1 MQVTADKLCKRY
13 FYQWIIKDLNFVFQS
28 GESYAIE
35 GRNGSGKSTLIKMLS
50 GYLSPSSG
58 QLKYTLNGADVNA
71 SQVYKCLTLAAPY
84 TDLIQEFSLN
94 EVFDFHIRFKPLY
107 KTMSFNEFESL
118 IELKNQ
124 GDKQI
129 RFFSSGMKQKVQL
142 ALAVLSKSEL
152 LLLDEPTS
160 YLDENAKEWFRSLM
174 SQFHIKRTV
183 IIASNDRFDKDL
195 CRNILSL

>member
-1 MQVTADKLCKRY
+1 MQVTAEKLCKRY
-13 FYQWIIKDLNFVFQS
+13 FYQWIIKDLDFVFES

-58 QLKYTLNGADVNA
+58 RLNYKINGVDIHPAR
-71 SQVYKCLTLAAPY
+71 VYKNITLAAPY
-84 TDLIQEFSLN
+84 TDLIQEFSLK

-107 KTMSFNEFESL
+107 KNMSFSEFESF

-142 ALAVLSKSEL
+142 ALAVLSNSEL

-160 YLDENAKEWFRSLM
+160 YLDENAKAWFRSM
-174 SQFHIKRTV
+174 MAQFKTARTI

>member
-1 MQVTADKLCKRY
+1 MQIIAEKLCKRY
-13 FYQWIIKDLNFVFQS
+13 FYQWIIKDLDFVFES
-28 GESYAIE
+28 GASYAIE

-58 QLKYTLNGADVNA
+58 QLKYTINGVDVNP
-71 SQVYKCLTLAAPY
+71 SRVYKSLTLAAPY
-84 TDLIQEFSLN
+84 TDLIQEFSLKQ
-94 EVFDFHIRFKPLY
+94 VFEFHIRFKPFY
-107 KTMSFNEFESL
+107 EPMSYSEFESV
-118 IELKNQ
+118 IKLKNQ

-142 ALAVLSKSEL
+142 ALAVLSKSDL

-174 SQFHIKRTV
+174 AQFQIERTT

-195 CRNILSL
+195 CSNIISL